1 MSDVSELSLEHNP
14 NKNRFEASTP
24 AGMAVSDYMKV
35 GNTLIFTHTEVPE
48 ALEGQGIGSKLVK
61 FALDYV
67 RENKLTASPLC
78 PFVKA
83 YVERHPEYSDIVRL
97 KGR

>member
-1 MSDVSELSLEHNP
+1 MPDSNLTIINNP
-14 NKNRFEASTP
+14 DKNRFEASTL
-24 AGMAVSDYMKV
+24 AGTAVTDYMKV

-48 ALEGQGIGSKLVK
+48 ALEGQGIASKLVK

-83 YVERHPEYSDIVRL
+83 YIERHPEYDDIVRL